1 MALGLQHSWWRQQLG
16 WLCYWSRGEL
26 VGRKHTV
33 PHSSAAGGPA
43 GWVCGSPSWLAE
55 GRAGGE
61 LGIAASLCPLLATE
75 PVLSCV
81 LVWDASPGEAG
92 QHHVPLCYFTEQLL
106 GE

>member
-1 MALGLQHSWWRQQLG
+1 MV
-16 WLCYWSRGEL
+16 GEK
-26 VGRKHTV
+26 RTV

-61 LGIAASLCPLLATE
+61 LGMAASPCPLLAVE

-81 LVWDASPGEAG
+81 LVWDASPREGG
-92 QHHVPLCYFTEQLL
+92 QHHVPLSYFTEQLL